1 MDRQVGVREFRE
13 NLSQYIAE
21 AGNGETVTIVSRG
34 KPVATLTGPM
44 TKPLRPPPTFG
55 SLKGKHV
62 VPDDFD
68 DPMPDFEAIY
78 YGDN

>member
-13 NLSQYIAE
+13 NLSRYIAAVAKGE
-21 AGNGETVTIVSRG
+21 AVTIVSRG
-34 KPVATLTGPM
+34 KPVATLAGPLQNA
-44 TKPLRPPPTFG
+44 LRPPPTFG
-55 SLKGKHV
+55 QLKGKHI

-68 DPMPDFEAIY
+68 DPMPQFEADY